1 VEVKVPTSRPSYTRE
16 SFLLKLES
24 RTIQTVS
31 IKSEICQQQYELD
44 LKNKKNDKI
53 NRKKENLKIIREQ
66 NPGVEIDEEL
76 YFEDSEE
83 DEKPPEIFIPPTP
96 NPVLFAM
103 YTPSGTGIW
112 VSIDGYDAGYLYEY
126 DINTSSP
133 VTDAHILIPDTND
146 TPLTAIK
153 IV

>member
-1 VEVKVPTSRPSYTRE
+1 
-16 SFLLKLES
+16 
-24 RTIQTVS
+24 
-31 IKSEICQQQYELD
+31 LD

-83 DEKPPEIFIPPTP
+83 DEKPPEVFIPPTP
-96 NPVLFAM
+96 NPILFAM
-103 YTPSGTGIW
+103 YTPSETGIW

-126 DINTSSP
+126 DLNTSSP
-133 VTDAHILIPDTND
+133 VTGAHILIPDTND